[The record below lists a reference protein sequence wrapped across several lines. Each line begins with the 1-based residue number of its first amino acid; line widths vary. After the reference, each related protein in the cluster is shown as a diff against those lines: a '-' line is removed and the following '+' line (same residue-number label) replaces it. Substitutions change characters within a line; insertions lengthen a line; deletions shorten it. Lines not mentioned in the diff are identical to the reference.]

1 MVIIGQ
7 WLLWAPSVLIK
18 DIICWNIFIFWLEN
32 EIIHNI
38 VWLMT
43 WFVATVI
50 ITQLLVQIET
60 RQNTSTIIS
69 QNEEKNI
76 FKLQNLLLLG
86 RTQFSSTLLASIATM
101 SQMSPQSHSKCMIY
115 VQLMYPVHP
124 QNKLL
129 HKNEMI
135 KMLFCSDYQSHHT
148 PPPVYNHSPKN
159 SREE

>member
-43 WFVATVI
+43 WFVAIVI
-50 ITQLLVQIET
+50 ITQLLVQIGT
-60 RQNTSTIIS
+60 RQNTSMTIIS
-69 QNEEKNI
+69 KMKKNI

-148 PPPVYNHSPKN
+148 PLPVYNHSPKN

>member
-43 WFVATVI
+43 WFVAIVI

-148 PPPVYNHSPKN
+148 PLPSTCL
-159 SREE
+159 

>member
-1 MVIIGQ
+1 MWLSGRWRAKSGWDGMDGHQ
-7 WLLWAPSVLIK
+7 WLLWAPLVLISRYM
-18 DIICWNIFIFWLEN
+18 LEYFY
-32 EIIHNI
+32 ILTRKWGLHNI

-43 WFVATVI
+43 WFVAIVI

-101 SQMSPQSHSKCMIY
+101 SQMSPQSHSKCLIY
-115 VQLMYPVHP
+115 VQLMYPVYP
-124 QNKLL
+124 QSKL
-129 HKNEMI
+129 
-135 KMLFCSDYQSHHT
+135 
-148 PPPVYNHSPKN
+148 P
-159 SREE
+159 R